1 MQGQKT
7 KGIEDGW
14 EKTAAV
20 GGVGGVGG
28 VGQGTGLPSVCMSE
42 LLTGPF
48 SAALHR
54 LMLRMS

>member
-14 EKTAAV
+14 EKTAA
-20 GGVGGVGG
+20 VGGVGG